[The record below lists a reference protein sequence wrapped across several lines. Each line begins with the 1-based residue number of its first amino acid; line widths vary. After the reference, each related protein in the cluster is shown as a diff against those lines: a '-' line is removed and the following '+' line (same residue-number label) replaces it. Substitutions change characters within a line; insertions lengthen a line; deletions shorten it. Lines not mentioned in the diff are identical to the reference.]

1 MDYRPWAISPVSF
14 LEIQFLGE
22 VGRLEV
28 DSPELIEKVGQDPR
42 FITDDLALAVIV
54 EHALPLEWTRDPFD
68 RLLAAHSTAR
78 RIPLC
83 SVDQHIRQHHRYLPE
98 QLRARGG

>member
-1 MDYRPWAISPVSF
+1 MSF

-22 VGRLEV
+22 IGKLEV
-28 DSPELIEKVGQDPR
+28 NSPGLIESLEQDPR
-42 FITDDLALAVIV
+42 FVTDDISLAVV
-54 EHALPLEWTRDPFD
+54 TEHALPLDWTRDPFD

-83 SVDQHIRQHHRYLPE
+83 SVDQRIRRHHPYLPE
-98 QLRARGG
+98 QLRPRKR